1 MGPGNLPIKKEDTSK
16 DELIVN
22 VDGDEDE
29 DDEVC
34 SAKKC
39 LRPLGDDINWV
50 QCDCCE
56 KWYHLLCIGKILIM
70 FDHVG
75 MHYNPSWRP
84 ACFASSLRPILLV
97 SKS

>member
-1 MGPGNLPIKKEDTSK
+1 MGPGNLPIKKEDASK

-29 DDEVC
+29 DDEIC

-56 KWYHLLCIGKILIM
+56 KWYHLLCIGKILVMLYIAKLTP
-70 FDHVG
+70 
-75 MHYNPSWRP
+75 N
-84 ACFASSLRPILLV
+84 CPIIKTKSFFLLLV
-97 SKS
+97 